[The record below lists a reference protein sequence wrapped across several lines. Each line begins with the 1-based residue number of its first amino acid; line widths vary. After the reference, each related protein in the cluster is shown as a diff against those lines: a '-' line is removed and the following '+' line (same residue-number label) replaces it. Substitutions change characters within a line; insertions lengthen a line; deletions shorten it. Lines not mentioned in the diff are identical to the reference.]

1 METAN
6 IILGLIFGCIGL
18 AYFMYGRRRQNLVA
32 RYCGIGMALYPYLAS
47 SPTEMLAVGAVL
59 MALPRFVEI

>member
-6 IILGLIFGCIGL
+6 IILALIFGCIGL
-18 AYFMYGRRRQNLVA
+18 AYFMYGRRQKHMVA

-47 SPTEMLAVGAVL
+47 SPWEMLA
-59 MALPRFVEI
+59 R